1 LNKISTPTS
10 KDWSEWK
17 REHKGELST
26 MTKKI
31 IIEMSK
37 TKYYDIE
44 VNVDLG
50 EAEFDNKLRE
60 IVEEIEN
67 ALAHDVSVEME
78 RPDFDL
84 SFDPEDH
91 YGGGC
96 DIEWIGYEVE

>member
-1 LNKISTPTS
+1 
-10 KDWSEWK
+10 
-17 REHKGELST
+17 

-31 IIEMSK
+31 VIEMSK

-44 VNVDLG
+44 VSIDLK

-67 ALAHDVSVEME
+67 ALTFDVGVEME

-91 YGGGC
+91 YNGVAEV
-96 DIEWIGYEVE
+96 EWIGYEVA